1 MDCSPPGSSVHGI
14 SQEEYGSGLPFS
26 SLADLPDPGI
36 RTCISGICRLILY
49 HWAIGEVQCFTRL
62 HKLPN
67 SLKRWG
73 MVIFIL
79 QMRKSG
85 AKCLSHCRRVRQWWT
100 GLTLVSS
107 APRAF
112 GPKPTWRRQG
122 LLDFWPVTPE
132 LCSVHCPLSLL
143 AAAVCV
149 QLSGVFTAVP
159 SGVSTLAVSP
169 IQRCLTNGSEL
180 NTLKGSSGHVM
191 RWLRNL
197 NSSPSTEER
206 TSHPGILSS
215 GEELA
220 LQQAEDRVL
229 AFCNMERWLLSA
241 PWAVV
246 VRAGPF
252 SQNSH

>member
-1 MDCSPPGSSVHGI
+1 MDCSPPGSYVHGI

-36 RTCISGICRLILY
+36 EPASQAFAGWFFTTEPSGKPSALHAYISFLTVLRGGAWL
-49 HWAIGEVQCFTRL
+49 
-62 HKLPN
+62 
-67 SLKRWG
+67 SLFYRWG
-73 MVIFIL
+73 KVVQNVRVIAAGWD
-79 QMRKSG
+79 SG
-85 AKCLSHCRRVRQWWT
+85 
-100 GLTLVSS
+100 GLDCTLVSS

-143 AAAVCV
+143 ATAVCV

-159 SGVSTLAVSP
+159 SGVLTLAVSP

-180 NTLKGSSGHVM
+180 NTLKGSSGRVM